1 MVSRLVPMVESSL
14 RMLSFEP
21 CPMAIMM
28 MTAATPMMIPSMER
42 KLRILLLATALRLTL
57 NRFVIFISVIYYFTI
72 YHLQFIYVF
81 DYFTILLLHC
91 LN

>member
-57 NRFVIFISVIYYFTI
+57 NRFVMFILVIYNFTI
-72 YHLQFIYVF
+72 YYLQCIYEFDHLAIS
-81 DYFTILLLHC
+81 
-91 LN
+91 